1 MTIAYFDCF
10 SGVSGDMVLGA
21 LVDAGLDFDRLR
33 KELRKLPVDNFRI
46 QRRYAKKHEI
56 VATKIDVIVKA
67 PDGRDVVEA
76 PGADE
81 PHHHYDHNH
90 GPARHLKDLL
100 EIINESDLDPAIRKR
115 ASSVFEHLAAAE
127 GTIHGMDKE
136 DIHLHEVSGMDAV
149 IDIVGACV
157 GLYQMG
163 IEEVY
168 VSALPIG
175 SGFVRCAHGR
185 LPVPAPGA
193 LELLK
198 GVPVYQTGTRG
209 ELVTPTGAAIV
220 KTIATGFGPMP
231 RMDLNL
237 IGYGAG
243 TKDFEEHPNLL
254 RVCIGER

>member
-46 QRRYAKKHEI
+46 QRRHAKKHEI

-100 EIINESDLDPAIRKR
+100 EIINESDLDPAIRQR

-127 GTIHGMDKE
+127 GTIHGMDKD

-168 VSALPIG
+168 
-175 SGFVRCAHGR
+175 
-185 LPVPAPGA
+185 
-193 LELLK
+193 
-198 GVPVYQTGTRG
+198 
-209 ELVTPTGAAIV
+209 
-220 KTIATGFGPMP
+220 
-231 RMDLNL
+231 
-237 IGYGAG
+237 
-243 TKDFEEHPNLL
+243 
-254 RVCIGER
+254 